1 MKSTLITLVLM
12 SVGYFLC
19 AQEKAIPLY
28 GKDIPNSKKAPASY
42 VQYTDTSGLIRNV
55 TNPSITPFF
64 PKKGT
69 ASGTAVIICPGGGYA
84 VLASAEKSALVA
96 KAFNQAGIAA
106 FVLNYRLPSDEIM
119 VDKTIGPLQDAQ
131 TALLL
136 IRKRAAEWGLNPHK
150 IGFVGI
156 SAGGHLATTA
166 ATHFDQPV
174 IDNKEQIDL
183 RPDFMVLVYSV
194 ILFDTAIESGTREN
208 LIGAAAQPA
217 LLNQFSNEKHV
228 TANTPPAFLVH
239 AADDDVVPVKNSL
252 VFYNALLAANVKASM
267 HIFQSGGHGFGLDNP
282 NNKDKWF
289 DSCRNW
295 LRENGF

>member
-1 MKSTLITLVLM
+1 M